1 MRIHLK
7 WFITGKVT
15 PLEERDELLGP
26 ATTVLEVKGL
36 IQLKYTY
43 PAKHMLLIAGK
54 QLLENE
60 TTLAEAGIVDQAAA
74 DDATH
79 VLTVH
84 VLSGADLEDDDDD
97 DEVAANT
104 KTGSSIHEFT
114 HEDFIKASKM
124 LGRELPV
131 SRARAAE
138 VRAAAPRARPS
149 FLDAKPAV
157 AEDPPVFQDTTAAS
171 GSAPIIPNRAGRPS
185 AANIFRNV
193 LYGLRKEGLEKLFA
207 VRYPGAAEEFDFWD
221 LRLSHDPRAPAAPG
235 QLAMELYYFG
245 EIEKVDSGR
254 LQALAVDAL
263 SQHGFRVAPFGAIRE
278 AGCMYPLIAVPVVM
292 SEDEAYRLGDA
303 VFERFGIPLS
313 EAPAPPQRT
322 APAQGPAGSGEKGDC
337 VVM

>member
-157 AEDPPVFQDTTAAS
+157 AEDPPVFQDTTAAT
-171 GSAPIIPNRAGRPS
+171 
-185 AANIFRNV
+185 
-193 LYGLRKEGLEKLFA
+193 
-207 VRYPGAAEEFDFWD
+207 
-221 LRLSHDPRAPAAPG
+221 RLRAP
-235 QLAMELYYFG
+235 
-245 EIEKVDSGR
+245 
-254 LQALAVDAL
+254 LQ
-263 SQHGFRVAPFGAIRE
+263 SF
-278 AGCMYPLIAVPVVM
+278 
-292 SEDEAYRLGDA
+292 
-303 VFERFGIPLS
+303 
-313 EAPAPPQRT
+313 RT
-322 APAQGPAGSGEKGDC
+322 APVGHRQRTSSATFSMGCGRRGSKSSSRSGTQGRRRSLTSGICG
-337 VVM
+337 